1 MTKKD
6 GVLGSAYDA
15 STLADV
21 GKLYGT
27 WAATYDEELI
37 ANGYASP
44 RRTAAAMADH
54 VADPTAPLL
63 DIGCGT
69 GLSGAALRDAGFSTI
84 DGTDM
89 SPEML
94 ALAGHKGIYR
104 NLVPSTLED
113 PLPAAP
119 GSYADMTAI
128 GVFSPGHAPA
138 ALITDVL
145 ALLAP
150 GGCFGFSLNDHALE
164 DPSYRQTID
173 RVVAAGAAAIAFED
187 YGDHLP
193 GIGLKSQVV
202 VLKKAS
208 AVG

>member
-1 MTKKD
+1 MTRKD
-6 GVLGSAYDA
+6 GVLGTAYDA
-15 STLADV
+15 STLANV
-21 GKLYGT
+21 GELYGT

-44 RRTAAAMADH
+44 RRTAAAMAAH
-54 VADPTAPLL
+54 VADRSAPLL

-94 ALAGHKGIYR
+94 ALAGHKEVYR
-104 NLVPSTLED
+104 RLVPSSLED
-113 PLPAAP
+113 PLPATP
-119 GSYADMTAI
+119 GSYVDMTAI
-128 GVFSPGHAPA
+128 GVFSPGHAPSGM
-138 ALITDVL
+138 ITDVL

-164 DPSYRQTID
+164 DPSYKQTID
-173 RVVAAGAAAIAFED
+173 DVVANGQASVAFED

-193 GIGLKSQVV
+193 GIGLNALIV
-202 VLKKAS
+202 VLKK
-208 AVG
+208 V